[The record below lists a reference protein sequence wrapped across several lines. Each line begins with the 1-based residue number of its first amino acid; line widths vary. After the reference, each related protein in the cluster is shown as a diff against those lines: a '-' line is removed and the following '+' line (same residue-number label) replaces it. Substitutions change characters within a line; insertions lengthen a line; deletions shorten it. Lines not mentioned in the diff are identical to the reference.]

1 MLDNLQTMWENFID
15 CGSAP
20 LAKRPENTT
29 PFDSAIR
36 RSCSF
41 FLREL
46 VSVCFRKEAW
56 SCQRRLLWE
65 NIHFFTPENLQ
76 SGLKVQVYEKPWGQ
90 QDLVG
95 HLQSNSWKVHASFSL
110 DPGRIFRGFF
120 EPQLVPFSCFFFRV
134 LAIART
140 WITPMQSL

>member
-20 LAKRPENTT
+20 LAKRPKNTT
-29 PFDSAIR
+29 PFDLTIR

-46 VSVCFRKEAW
+46 VPVCFRKEAW

-76 SGLKVQVYEKPWGQ
+76 SGLKVQVYEKPWGNKTLLDMCSQ
-90 QDLVG
+90 IPGKFMLPSTLTQAGSSVAAFSHSWCPSLVF
-95 HLQSNSWKVHASFSL
+95 LS
-110 DPGRIFRGFF
+110 
-120 EPQLVPFSCFFFRV
+120 RV
-134 LAIART
+134 LASGRT
-140 WITPMQSL
+140 WMTPMYSL